1 MEGGS
6 RDRSISA
13 GPEPQSATSEKHPA
27 PPGSTGPSD
36 AAVNKRKRGLGVVTP
51 NACTEC
57 RKKRAKVRLA
67 PVTLPMFLSA
77 KVLQS
82 LTTVFEQSSA
92 TETNHA
98 EGVNP
103 RESNV
108 FTKSQFD
115 SPRRTS
121 GARLSSFGSSRNRT
135 IPS

>member
-1 MEGGS
+1 MLALSVARSAPRFVS
-6 RDRSISA
+6 RLLLF
-13 GPEPQSATSEKHPA
+13 A
-27 PPGSTGPSD
+27 P
-36 AAVNKRKRGLGVVTP
+36 TP
-51 NACTEC
+51 TI
-57 RKKRAKVRLA
+57 
-67 PVTLPMFLSA
+67 PMFLSA

-108 FTKSQFD
+108 STKSQFD
-115 SPRRTS
+115 SPRRTY